1 MTRTTFH
8 IDAAHPA
15 LPGHF
20 PGNPIVPGV
29 VLLDRLAA
37 ALEAELGA
45 SLRKLPQVKF
55 MRPLKPG
62 EVATL
67 TIDSQPPSGKF
78 VIECGGDIIAKGTFE
93 VAV

>member
-1 MTRTTFH
+1 MTRTTFR
-8 IDAAHPA
+8 IDPSHPA

-37 ALEAELGA
+37 ALETELGA
-45 SLRKLPQVKF
+45 ALRKLPQVKF

-62 EVATL
+62 ETATL
-67 TIDSQPPSGKF
+67 TIDAQMPNGKF
-78 VIECGGDIIAKGTFE
+78 VIECGDDIIAKGTFE

>member
-8 IDAAHPA
+8 IDATHPA

-37 ALEAELGA
+37 AIEAEWKT
-45 SLRKLPQVKF
+45 SLRRLPQVKF

-62 EVATL
+62 ESATL
-67 TIDSQPPSGKF
+67 TIGGESPRGTF
-78 VIECGGDIIAKGTFE
+78 VIECGDDIIAKGTFE
-93 VAV
+93 VVA